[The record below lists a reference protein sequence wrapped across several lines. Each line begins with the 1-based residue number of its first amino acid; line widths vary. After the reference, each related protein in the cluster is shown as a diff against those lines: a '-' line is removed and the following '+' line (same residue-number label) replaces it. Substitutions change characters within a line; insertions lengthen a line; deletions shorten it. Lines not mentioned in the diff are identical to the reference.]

1 MIQSY
6 CITKKMA
13 LWKKI
18 YILLF
23 LSSIHNF
30 FFLEI
35 YFFKNEFIQSQNKQK
50 KWRKKNFYQD
60 SIFFLFSKKKQSSF
74 NKNSRN
80 IILKKSKERQ
90 RRISKKNKMNKMVKK
105 RIKKNKNKNG
115 RTRLF
120 IDRWKQ
126 NKDYLK
132 KECVSILQI
141 L

>member
-13 LWKKI
+13 LWKKFT
-18 YILLF
+18 YYCF
-23 LSSIHNF
+23 FPPYTTF
-30 FFLEI
+30 FFLRFTFLKTNS
-35 YFFKNEFIQSQNKQK
+35 YRVKTNKK
-50 KWRKKNFYQD
+50 KEEKKLLPRFH
-60 SIFFLFSKKKQSSF
+60 FFLFSKKKKSSF

-105 RIKKNKNKNG
+105 RIKKDKNG

>member
-13 LWKKI
+13 LWKKK
-18 YILLF
+18 LHTTVSF
-23 LSSIHNF
+23 LHTQL

-35 YFFKNEFIQSQNKQK
+35 YFYKNEFIQSQNKQK
-50 KWRKKNFYQD
+50 NEEKKTFTK
-60 SIFFLFSKKKQSSF
+60 IPFFFLFSKKKQSSF

-105 RIKKNKNKNG
+105 RIKKNKNG

>member
-1 MIQSY
+1 LIQSY

-13 LWKKI
+13 LWKKFT
-18 YILLF
+18 YYCF
-23 LSSIHNF
+23 FPPYTTF
-30 FFLEI
+30 FFLRFTFLKTNS
-35 YFFKNEFIQSQNKQK
+35 YRVKTNKKNEEK
-50 KWRKKNFYQD
+50 KTFTKIPF
-60 SIFFLFSKKKQSSF
+60 FFLFSKKKQSSF

-90 RRISKKNKMNKMVKK
+90 RRISKKTRWIRWWK
-105 RIKKNKNKNG
+105 RKNQKGQERKNAAIY
-115 RTRLF
+115 RPV
-120 IDRWKQ
+120 KQ